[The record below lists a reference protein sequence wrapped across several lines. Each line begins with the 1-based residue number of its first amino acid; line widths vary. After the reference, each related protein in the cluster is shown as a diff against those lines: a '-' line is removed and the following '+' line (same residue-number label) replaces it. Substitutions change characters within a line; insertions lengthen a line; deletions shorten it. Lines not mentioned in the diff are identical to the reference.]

1 MDDYLPRLQPAQ
13 YSDFSLEGGGR
24 QSNPAHPLSRVDSVT
39 GLAGKRVVIVEDE
52 GVTQMQLH
60 RVLKMAGMTVAGYAV
75 TGEQAVE
82 VALRETPDLILM
94 DIQMPGRINGI
105 EAAEAILKTI
115 KTCVVM
121 LTAYSEHREQ
131 AEAIGASGYVLK
143 PVDSYS
149 LIPQLMQAWK
159 RFESVV

>member
-1 MDDYLPRLQPAQ
+1 MLASLPLPP
-13 YSDFSLEGGGR
+13 SSNFFLGGPEWPRSASSPDSSSG
-24 QSNPAHPLSRVDSVT
+24 SVT

-60 RVLKMAGMTVAGYAV
+60 RVLKMAGLTVAGFAV

-82 VALRETPDLILM
+82 VTLREKPDIVLM
-94 DIQMPGRINGI
+94 DIQMPGAMNGL
-105 EAAEAILKTI
+105 EAAEAILRTTR
-115 KTCVVM
+115 TCVVM
-121 LTAYSEHREQ
+121 LTAYSEHRER

-149 LIPQLMQAWK
+149 LVPELVRAWR
-159 RFESVV
+159 RFEAIA